1 MRTIVLNV
9 LFLYMALQ
17 LSAGGYEIKIKVNG
31 LGGKEV
37 YLGYYFADKTYV
49 KDTLLLDE
57 NGAGIFTGDKK
68 LDGGLYFLVLPT
80 KTIAFEFL
88 VTDVQNFAL
97 TTDST
102 DYIGKMKIKGSD
114 ENVYFNEYQRYISKQ
129 NKKMAKLQERLKANE
144 KNADSTKVIKDIM
157 QEMQNEVNTEW
168 KRILKEHP
176 NTFFAD
182 IIKAQ
187 MNPELPDFKV
197 DEKVGNKDSVMN
209 IMKYYYTKNHYF
221 DNINF
226 ANDKL
231 LRTQLYYNR
240 LNTFFTQMIFHPDT
254 IIAEGDKVVEKA
266 RGNHDVY
273 KYTLEFILNLPAQTK
288 RMNMDKI
295 LVHFGEKYFLSG
307 QADWVDSTRLE
318 KIRERVVNTKPNLLG
333 TVAQD
338 FRIVTI
344 DNNIRSLYSV
354 KAKYTILAFW
364 EPNCG
369 HCKKIIPKLHD
380 IYEKVWQ
387 KENVEVFAVMSA
399 AQEKD
404 EWIKFVN
411 DKALTDWI
419 NGYDPYN
426 WFNFKHVYDVYS
438 TPTIYIL
445 NEKKEI
451 IAKRIEVEQIPEF
464 IESYEKSGGM

>member
-1 MRTIVLNV
+1 
-9 LFLYMALQ
+9 
-17 LSAGGYEIKIKVNG
+17 
-31 LGGKEV
+31 
-37 YLGYYFADKTYV
+37 
-49 KDTLLLDE
+49 
-57 NGAGIFTGDKK
+57 
-68 LDGGLYFLVLPT
+68 
-80 KTIAFEFL
+80 
-88 VTDVQNFAL
+88 
-97 TTDST
+97 
-102 DYIGKMKIKGSD
+102 
-114 ENVYFNEYQRYISKQ
+114 
-129 NKKMAKLQERLKANE
+129 
-144 KNADSTKVIKDIM
+144 M